1 MCTSVECPQF
11 RTFLGLGYMGFGHL
25 CLQLREKRE
34 STRTARLCDMER
46 RTKRQLSPR
55 EQRGR
60 AKGGFQWNQEETQ

>member
-1 MCTSVECPQF
+1 
-11 RTFLGLGYMGFGHL
+11 
-25 CLQLREKRE
+25 LREKRE